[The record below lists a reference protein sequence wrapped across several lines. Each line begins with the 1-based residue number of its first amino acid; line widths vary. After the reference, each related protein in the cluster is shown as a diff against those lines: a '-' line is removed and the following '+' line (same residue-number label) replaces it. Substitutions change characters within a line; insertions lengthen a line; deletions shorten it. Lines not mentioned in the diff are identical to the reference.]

1 MPQLENSVSN
11 KASPLQSRETS
22 VQPTAGPKISGSENN
37 AHAKTASGSKVLEHA
52 RKSQVIQYQE
62 HVVVP
67 VIKTSVGGV
76 VSNSP
81 HPAVIELPPIQ
92 EHSIPISI
100 PEDKEKPISG
110 QSEPEATPLA
120 SPQPKTHRPHRER
133 SLSPGDSPQ
142 YKSSSKP
149 PRASKKKQVTQEVP
163 LNPIVDVAALGTGTT
178 QNPTGKPPR
187 QKSKPFAE
195 EPQVDEAAEP
205 SLVYKFRVQNRFLM
219 NSVAAEPENTFM
231 ILKWLSGNYEP
242 MDLDPEGSE
251 SESMTVQRLRFHHI
265 ETLEGIKAADWHRIQ
280 ESGEVAYRLF
290 HELLELEADS
300 LRKSGSPDQVP
311 YHDRPRDTR
320 LIYEFWCIFKTIIEL
335 INPEWEVRCRVCA
348 GASKLAVT
356 HPGAALEKVILSLT
370 NVQLHVCVS
379 DPEMAE
385 DHCTK
390 LFRNIGVL
398 EQHEKVFSA
407 QMKTVAHLLMA
418 SILGKK
424 GDNVEARFYTAQ
436 VRRVKN
442 IEEMV
447 WIKWVK
453 IYFAEY
459 LDLEV

>member
-1 MPQLENSVSN
+1 MPQLENSVPN
-11 KASPLQSRETS
+11 KASPLRGRETA
-22 VQPTAGPKISGSENN
+22 VQPAAGPKISGSENN
-37 AHAKTASGSKVLEHA
+37 ARIASGSKVLEHA

-62 HVVVP
+62 HVIVP
-67 VIKTSVGGV
+67 VIKAPVGGV

-81 HPAVIELPPIQ
+81 HPAAFDLPPVQ
-92 EHSIPISI
+92 EHSILMSI
-100 PEDKEKPISG
+100 PEDDEKPVSG
-110 QSEPEATPLA
+110 QSEPEATPPA
-120 SPQPKTHRPHRER
+120 SPQPKAHRPHRER

-142 YKSSSKP
+142 YKSSSNP
-149 PRASKKKQVTQEVP
+149 PLASKKKQATQEVP
-163 LNPIVDVAALGTGTT
+163 LKPIVDVATTSGAAPGTKTT

-195 EPQVDEAAEP
+195 EPQIDEATEP
-205 SLVYKFRVQNRFLM
+205 SLVYKFRVQNLFLM
-219 NSVAAEPENTFM
+219 NSVAANPGNTHM
-231 ILKWLSGNYEP
+231 ILKWLSGSYEP

-265 ETLEGIKAADWHRIQ
+265 ETLEGIKAADWQHIQ

-300 LRKSGSPDQVP
+300 LRKGGTPN
-311 YHDRPRDTR
+311 YHDWPRDTR

-335 INPEWEVRCRVCA
+335 INPEWDVRCRVCA

-370 NVQLHVCVS
+370 NVQLYVCHS

-390 LFRNIGVL
+390 LFQNIDVL

-407 QMKTVAHLLMA
+407 QMKTVAHFLMA
-418 SILGKK
+418 NILRKK

-436 VRRVKN
+436 VRRVN
-442 IEEMV
+442 DIEETL

-453 IYFAEY
+453 ICLTEY